1 MIKSKHRVIS
11 LFLVVMLVVTALFTS
26 TMSVSAV
33 TVEESTASAGGNVV
47 YFQNTANWG
56 SVKIHYWGGSNQ
68 TTWPGVDMSLVSG
81 TTDIY
86 SYEIPAGHTGIV
98 FNNGSGAQTG
108 DLTVADGTGKVF
120 VLSSNSWQAYTGPTN
135 PTDPTTS
142 DDTTP
147 TTPTTPTTSTTPTTP
162 AGENIV
168 YFKNTK
174 GWSTVN
180 AYMWVNGTEENNAT
194 WPGKAMTNLGDDIW
208 CYEVPDSKFNMI
220 IFNDGGS
227 QTDNLTYPGS
237 GQIYDG
243 SKWEVYDT
251 NALRI
256 TSFTTDLTSPQYTGM
271 DITIS
276 AEAKNGTETV
286 TYKFTV
292 KNDSTGASTVLSN
305 GYANSVI
312 WNPSAV
318 GTYTITL
325 DVTDT
330 AGNANQRTM
339 SYTVADA
346 STLVKP
352 IIKTVNPVNNS
363 QIKVNTTATVKVNAG
378 GGNTGTKLLFYKYV
392 VTNPDGSQNTPYY
405 SLSQTYTLQATQ
417 LGTYKVQVFVQGS
430 DNQTVNKTYTYEV
443 KTTVDDTT
451 APTTST
457 DPENPSDY
465 QLGDVD
471 KSGDLT
477 IRDATLVQ
485 SAIARYE
492 TLTAEQIALAD
503 YDKSGTLEIRDATF
517 IQMKVAKLL

>member
-1 MIKSKHRVIS
+1 MINSKHRVIS
-11 LFLVVMLVVTALFTS
+11 LFLVVMLVVTALITS

-47 YFQNTANWG
+47 YFQNTDNWS

-68 TTWPGVDMSLVSG
+68 TTWPGNDMTLVSG

-98 FNNGSGAQTG
+98 FNNNAGTQTG
-108 DLTVADGTGKVF
+108 DLTVADGTGKVY
-120 VLSSNSWQAYTGPTN
+120 VWSSRTWQPYTGPTD

-147 TTPTTPTTSTTPTTP
+147 TTPTTPPTP
-162 AGENIV
+162 GENVV

-174 GWSTVN
+174 GWSNVN
-180 AYMWVNGTEENNAT
+180 AYMWVNGTEDNNAK
-194 WPGKAMTNLGDDIW
+194 WPGQAMTNLGDDIW
-208 CYEVPDSKFNMI
+208 CYEVPDTKFNMI
-220 IFNDGGS
+220 IFNNGGD
-227 QTDNLTYPGS
+227 QTGNLEYPGS

-256 TSFTTDLTSPQYTGM
+256 TSFTTDLASPQYAGM

-276 AEAKNGTETV
+276 AAAKNGTETV

-292 KNDSTGASTVLSN
+292 KNEATGASTVLSN

-346 STLVKP
+346 SLLVKP

-392 VTNPDGSQNTPYY
+392 VTNPDGTQNTPYY
-405 SLSQTYTLQATQ
+405 SLSQTYNLQATQ
-417 LGTYKVQVFVQGS
+417 LGTYKVDVYVQGS
-430 DNQTVNKTYTYEV
+430 DNQTVNKAYTYEV

-451 APTTST
+451 APTTS
-457 DPENPSDY
+457 SDY
-465 QLGDVD
+465 ELGDVD
-471 KSGDLT
+471 KDHQIT
-477 IRDATLVQ
+477 IRDATTVQ
-485 SAIARYE
+485 SAIARYI
-492 TLTAEQIALAD
+492 TLTPEQEALAD
-503 YDKSGTLEIRDATF
+503 YDKSGSLEIRDATY
-517 IQMKVAKLL
+517 IQMKVAKLI